1 MQVEEI
7 KKLIAASEEMRTKLY
22 ISHKR
27 LALNRTPENLE
38 IFKKTVDNYKK
49 MLSET
54 GAYNCIYASN
64 KAS

>member
-7 KKLIAASEEMRTKLY
+7 KELVAASEEMRTKLY

-38 IFKKTVDNYKK
+38 NFKNTVDNYIK
-49 MLSET
+49 MLSEMGSYT
-54 GAYNCIYASN
+54 CNYTKT

>member
-49 MLSET
+49 MLSEM

>member
-38 IFKKTVDNYKK
+38 IFKETVDNYKK
-49 MLSET
+49 MLSEM
-54 GAYNCIYASN
+54 GGYNCSYASI